1 MEFIKN
7 LKLISIPLIV
17 MSLAQL
23 TKFALFSIKSG
34 SIRWNYIMTH
44 GHMPSA
50 HSALAT
56 SLVTTIGYSEGI
68 GSGEFIIAVVLA
80 LIILDD
86 ALRIRMYLGDQ
97 GRFLNMLTHTLNLDP
112 KQYPRLKEHVGHR
125 VSEVLCG
132 ILFGFVISWLL
143 IQLFI

>member
-1 MEFIKN
+1 MG
-7 LKLISIPLIV
+7 
-17 MSLAQL
+17 LAQF
-23 TKFALFSIKSG
+23 TKFIIFTLKGGGF
-34 SIRWNYIMTH
+34 RWSYIMTH

-68 GSGEFIIAVVLA
+68 GSGEFMIAVVLG
-80 LIILDD
+80 LIVLDD

-97 GRFLNMLTHTLNLDP
+97 GRFLNMLTQTLNLDP

-125 VSEVLCG
+125 ISEVICG
-132 ILFGFVISWLL
+132 ILFGFIVSWLL
-143 IQLFI
+143 LQFFI

>member
-1 MEFIKN
+1 MENI
-7 LKLISIPLIV
+7 LMVAIPLVV
-17 MSLAQL
+17 MALAQF
-23 TKFALFSIKSG
+23 TKFVLFTIKSG
-34 SIRWNYIMTH
+34 GIRWNYIMTH

-68 GSGEFIIAVVLA
+68 GSGEFMIAVVLG

-97 GRFLNMLTHTLNLDP
+97 GRFLNMLTQTLNLDP
-112 KQYPRLKEHVGHR
+112 TKYPRLKEHVGHR
-125 VSEVLCG
+125 FSEVVCG
-132 ILFGFVISWLL
+132 IIFGFVISWLL
-143 IQLFI
+143 IQFLV